1 MLSKTEFLQSLPI
14 FANLDE
20 TDLAA
25 LAQIATEYEYP
36 ERSLVV
42 YQRDVADRF
51 FIVRTGRLV
60 AYSMDE
66 RGNLVAEKNY
76 FAGDYFNDEW
86 LFTPF
91 AYSAT
96 IKTTVTS
103 RIIVILSKDFLT
115 FLEKNP
121 HILAKLTPIYD
132 EETEKQIA
140 GLSEKG
146 WESARHSRLAVPPR
160 LHRSA
165 KLLPEELI
173 IYQSRRSKW
182 LLVWRIG
189 LPVLSLGLLAVIA
202 ALVVLPRINLGV
214 VGISEGII
222 WLILFFL
229 ILFVVA
235 YQYLDWWNDYFLIST
250 KHLVH
255 NEFNLRTFRTK
266 VSKTPIDQVQSV
278 EIDKPTLLANIL
290 KVGTARITTASTQGT
305 IYFDLI
311 DDPIQVVNAL
321 NELRQR
327 VQQLDAGKVQATMR
341 ASIEKHFNISNSSTP
356 IPDENEVINSAK
368 PAPKGFFANFKQ
380 FIGYRVEQ
388 ANTITYRKHFFV
400 LLDTIKY
407 PFGIMIGLSI
417 LYLLIVSP
425 SLRLLD
431 TGFFLVNLI
440 WLIWQMED
448 WRNDTYQL
456 TDDFVIDV
464 DRSPFGFSEK
474 RKQATLSN
482 IQNVRAD
489 RPNLLATLF
498 NYGNVHI
505 ETAGASSDIMF
516 ENVSDPN
523 QVQSDIFKRREQYQ
537 QKQRVQEGEHRRKEY
552 AVLLDVYQQ
561 AVEQERIPSRT
572 KPR

>member
-1 MLSKTEFLQSLPI
+1 MLSKIEFLQSLPI

-20 TDLAA
+20 ADLAA

-51 FIVRTGRLV
+51 FIVRTGRLI
-60 AYSMDE
+60 AYSMNE
-66 RGNLVAEKNY
+66 RGNLLSEKNY

-91 AYSAT
+91 AYPAT

-103 RIIVILSKDFLT
+103 RLIIILSKDFLT
-115 FLEKNP
+115 FLEKHP
-121 HILAKLTPIYD
+121 RVLAKLAPIYD

-146 WESARHSRLAVPPR
+146 WESARQSRLAVPPR
-160 LHRSA
+160 LHRAA

-173 IYQSRRSKW
+173 VYQSRRSKW

-189 LPVLSLGLLAVIA
+189 LPVFGLMLLTTIISLL
-202 ALVVLPRINLGV
+202 VLPRINLGV
-214 VGISEGII
+214 VGIQEGII
-222 WLILFFL
+222 WLLAFLAILL
-229 ILFVVA
+229 VVA

-255 NEFNLRTFRTK
+255 NEFSLRTFRTK

-290 KVGTARITTASTQGT
+290 KIGTARITTASTQGT

-311 DDPIQVVNAL
+311 DDPIQVANAL
-321 NELRQR
+321 NELRRR
-327 VQQLDAGKVQATMR
+327 VQLLDAGKVQATMR
-341 ASIEKHFNISNSSTP
+341 ASLEKHFSVSNVPTP
-356 IPDENEVINSAK
+356 IPDENEEISPPK
-368 PAPKGFFANFKQ
+368 PPSKGFFGSLKQ
-380 FIGYRVEQ
+380 FIGYRVES
-388 ANTITYRKHFFV
+388 ADTITYRKHFFV
-400 LLDTIKY
+400 LLNNIKF
-407 PFGIMIGLSI
+407 PFGFMIGLTI
-417 LYLLIVSP
+417 LYIIIVSS
-425 SLRLLD
+425 SLRFIEIAL
-431 TGFFLVNLI
+431 FLINLI

-456 TDDFVIDV
+456 TNEFVIDI

-474 RKQATLSN
+474 RKQAPLSN
-482 IQNVRAD
+482 IQNVKAD
-489 RPNLLATLF
+489 RPNLLATLL

-505 ETAGASSDIMF
+505 ETAGATSDIMF

-537 QKQRVQEGEHRRKEY
+537 QKQRVQEGEQRRKEY

-561 AVEQERIPSRT
+561 AIEQERIPSRT
-572 KPR
+572 QPR